1 MTRRVGGVVYVR
13 RRTLK
18 VIQHARILLQYH
30 RTQVVIVGQGVAE
43 WAHSWG
49 DYHWSTRGS
58 YFMPV
63 SPFEV
68 VRLNAALKR
77 LIGELLRAHNNVM
90 LLANY
95 LSIPGPG

>member
-1 MTRRVGGVVYVR
+1 
-13 RRTLK
+13 
-18 VIQHARILLQYH
+18 
-30 RTQVVIVGQGVAE
+30 
-43 WAHSWG
+43 
-49 DYHWSTRGS
+49 
-58 YFMPV
+58 MPV